1 MIGAQCTFL
10 GKYLDRQLLFMITKE
25 IDSSGLEE
33 SNMIINKVSGKN
45 LIKIKA
51 IVLDQ
56 PAQKLTSE
64 ILTTK
69 DQIKYWSMNLIIKIS
84 SGGI

>member
-1 MIGAQCTFL
+1 
-10 GKYLDRQLLFMITKE
+10 
-25 IDSSGLEE
+25 
-33 SNMIINKVSGKN
+33 MIIKKVSGKN

-56 PAQKLTSE
+56 LAQKLTSE

-84 SGGI
+84 NGDI

>member
-1 MIGAQCTFL
+1 
-10 GKYLDRQLLFMITKE
+10 
-25 IDSSGLEE
+25 
-33 SNMIINKVSGKN
+33 MIINKVSGKN

-51 IVLDQ
+51 IVLGQ
-56 PAQKLTSE
+56 PAQKQTSE
-64 ILTTK
+64 ILTIK